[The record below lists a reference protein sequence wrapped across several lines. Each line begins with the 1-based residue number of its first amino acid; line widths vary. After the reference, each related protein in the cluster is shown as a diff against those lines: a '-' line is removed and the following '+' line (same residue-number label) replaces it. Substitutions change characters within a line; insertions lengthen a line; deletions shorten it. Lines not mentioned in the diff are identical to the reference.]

1 MHVVQEQKRS
11 KPFTSVL
18 LFSFTSF
25 GARKLSQCFN
35 STKHG
40 PNTLVVEV
48 QWSAESSEQGKADDD
63 GSIPILP

>member
-11 KPFTSVL
+11 KPFASVL
-18 LFSFTSF
+18 LFLFTSF

-35 STKHG
+35 STRHG

-48 QWSAESSEQGKADDD
+48 QWSAESSEQGNANDD
-63 GSIPILP
+63 GFIQILP